1 MNQMQYLGV
10 KFTDKVMGIIYVI
23 EELENWKKIIHEW
36 HMQRSCRCCGRLM
49 WPKWAMKKV
58 LPSNQK
64 KTWRIFCTTINM
76 MYSRCALKC
85 WLSLWCPQA
94 TRFVLHLYSLENPLI
109 RHHVQRTPCTCR
121 KIPIFSV
128 YCCCGWALVM
138 LSRILLLWLTGW
150 SMSRCIRSSSVDYHL
165 HKNSNVFCHSK
176 SCWI

>member
-1 MNQMQYLGV
+1 MQYLGV

-23 EELENWKKIIHEW
+23 ELENWKKSY
-36 HMQRSCRCCGRLM
+36 MSDTCREAAGVVVGWCGPNGP
-49 WPKWAMKKV
+49 WKKCFHPIKRRHGGYFV
-58 LPSNQK
+58 PLSI
-64 KTWRIFCTTINM
+64 WC
-76 MYSRCALKC
+76 RCALKC

-176 SCWI
+176 SCWLRHAN